1 MTTNHIKEIYSIFKK
16 SSGISTDTRSIK
28 ENSIY
33 FALKGPNF
41 NGNNFAEDA
50 LEKGAKLSVVDDES
64 LGGISDRIILVKDS
78 LEALQKLAVYHRKK
92 LNIPFVGL
100 TGSNGKTTTKNLI
113 EKVLASKYKVQA
125 TEGNFNNHI
134 GVPLT
139 VLSVTDKDEIAIIEM
154 GASAVGEIKLLSEI
168 CKPTIGLI
176 TNISNAHVKGFESIE
191 GVIRGKSELF
201 DYILKNNGQVI
212 INDYDDI
219 IKNFSKRF
227 NDAIHLDGNGSAI
240 NVKLLES
247 TPKIKFQVNDGDVFV
262 SNLFGDYNFQNILFA
277 LVIGKYFKIDLKESS
292 KIVSDYIP
300 DNNRSERII
309 YRSNCIILDAYNANP
324 TSMEKTVNA
333 VFNFSHK
340 NKVMILGDMNELGEL
355 SKAEHIKIGKLT
367 KTLKVNDVFF
377 IGNKMKYAHE
387 ENVSSSW
394 YENVHDLIKGLEKL
408 SFKNSD
414 ILIKGSRS
422 LQLEKSLEIIKQ
434 ISV

>member
-1 MTTNHIKEIYSIFKK
+1 MTTNQIKEIYSIFKN
-16 SSGISTDTRSIK
+16 SSGISTDTRTIK
-28 ENSIY
+28 NNSIY
-33 FALKGPNF
+33 FALKGPSF
-41 NGNNFAEDA
+41 NGNDFAREA

-64 LGGISDRIILVKDS
+64 IAGISDKIILVKDS

-113 EKVLASKYKVQA
+113 ERVLSSNYKVRA
-125 TEGNFNNHI
+125 TYGNLNNHI
-134 GVPLT
+134 GVPLS
-139 VLSVTDKDEIAIIEM
+139 VLSVTDNDEIAIIEM

-176 TNISNAHVKGFESIE
+176 TNISNAHVKGFKNIE

-201 DYILKNNGQVI
+201 DYLLKNNGQVI

-227 NDAIHLDGNGSAI
+227 NDAIHLDGNSSTI

-247 TPKIKFQVNDGDVFV
+247 TPKIKFQINDNDIFV

-277 LVIGKYFKIDLKESS
+277 LVIGKYFKIDLEESS
-292 KIVSDYIP
+292 KIISEYIP

-309 YRSNCIILDAYNANP
+309 FRSNCIILDAYNANP

-333 VFNFSHK
+333 VLNFSHK

-355 SKAEHIKIGKLT
+355 SKAEHVKIGKLT
-367 KTLKVNDVFF
+367 KTLRVNNAFF
-377 IGNKMKYAHE
+377 IGNKMKYAHK
-387 ENVSSSW
+387 ENASSSW
-394 YENVHDLIKGLEKL
+394 YENVNDLIKGLEKL

-422 LQLEKSLEIIKQ
+422 LELEKSLEIIKQ

>member
-1 MTTNHIKEIYSIFKK
+1 MTTNHIKEIYSIFKN
-16 SSGISTDTRSIK
+16 SSGISTDTRTIK
-28 ENSIY
+28 NNSIY
-33 FALKGPNF
+33 FALKGPSF
-41 NGNNFAEDA
+41 NGNDFAREA

-64 LGGISDRIILVKDS
+64 LDGISDRIILVKDS
-78 LEALQKLAVYHRKK
+78 LESLQKLAIYHREK

-113 EKVLASKYKVQA
+113 EKVLSSNYKVRA
-125 TEGNFNNHI
+125 TYGNLNNHI

>member
-33 FALKGPNF
+33 FALKGPSF
-41 NGNNFAEDA
+41 NGNDFAREA

-64 LGGISDRIILVKDS
+64 LDGISDRMILVKDS
-78 LEALQKLAVYHRKK
+78 LESLQKLAIYHREK

-113 EKVLASKYKVQA
+113 EKVLSSNYKVRA
-125 TEGNFNNHI
+125 TYGNLNNHI
-134 GVPLT
+134 GVPLS
-139 VLSVTDKDEIAIIEM
+139 VLSVTDNDEIAVIEM
-154 GASAVGEIKLLSEI
+154 GASAVGEIKLLCEI

-176 TNISNAHVKGFESIE
+176 TNISNAHVKGFENIE

-201 DYILKNNGQVI
+201 DYLLKNNGQVI
-212 INDYDDI
+212 INNYDVI

-227 NDAIHLDGNGSAI
+227 NDAIHLDGNGSTI
-240 NVKLLES
+240 DVKLLES
-247 TPKIKFQVNDGDVFV
+247 TPKIKFQINDGDIFV
-262 SNLFGDYNFQNILFA
+262 SDLFGDYNFQNILFA
-277 LVIGKYFKIDLKESS
+277 LVIGKYFKIDLEESS

-355 SKAEHIKIGKLT
+355 SKAEHIKIGKLI

-377 IGNKMKYAHE
+377 IGNKMKYAHK
-387 ENVSSSW
+387 ENTSSSW

-408 SFKNSD
+408 NFKNSD

-422 LQLEKSLEIIKQ
+422 LELEKSLEIIKQ
-434 ISV
+434 ISI

>member
-1 MTTNHIKEIYSIFKK
+1 MTTNQIKEIYSIFKN
-16 SSGISTDTRSIK
+16 SSGISTDTRTIK
-28 ENSIY
+28 NNSIY
-33 FALKGPNF
+33 FALKGPSF
-41 NGNNFAEDA
+41 NGNDFAREA

-64 LGGISDRIILVKDS
+64 IAGISDKIILVKDS

-113 EKVLASKYKVQA
+113 ERVLSSNYKVRA
-125 TEGNFNNHI
+125 TDGNLNNHI
-134 GVPLT
+134 GVPLS
-139 VLSVTDKDEIAIIEM
+139 VLSVTESDEIAIIEM

-176 TNISNAHVKGFESIE
+176 TNISNAHVKGFKNIE

-201 DYILKNNGQVI
+201 DYLLKNNGQVI

-227 NDAIHLDGNGSAI
+227 NDAIHLDGNSSTI

-247 TPKIKFQVNDGDVFV
+247 TPKIKFQINDNDIFV

-277 LVIGKYFKIDLKESS
+277 LVIGKYFKIDLEESS
-292 KIVSDYIP
+292 KIISEYIP

-309 YRSNCIILDAYNANP
+309 FRSNCIILDAYNANP

-333 VFNFSHK
+333 VLNFSHK

-355 SKAEHIKIGKLT
+355 SKAEHVKIGKLT
-367 KTLKVNDVFF
+367 KTLRVNNAFF
-377 IGNKMKYAHE
+377 IGNKMKYAHK
-387 ENVSSSW
+387 ENASSSW
-394 YENVHDLIKGLEKL
+394 YENVNDLIKGLEKL

-422 LQLEKSLEIIKQ
+422 LELEKSLEIIKQ

>member
-1 MTTNHIKEIYSIFKK
+1 MTTNHIKEIYSIFKN
-16 SSGISTDTRSIK
+16 SSGISTDTRTIK
-28 ENSIY
+28 NNSIY
-33 FALKGPNF
+33 FALKGPSF
-41 NGNNFAEDA
+41 NGNDFAREA

-64 LGGISDRIILVKDS
+64 LDGISDRIMLVKDS
-78 LEALQKLAVYHRKK
+78 LEALQKLAVYHREK

-113 EKVLASKYKVQA
+113 EKVLSSNYKVRA
-125 TEGNFNNHI
+125 TYGNLNNHI

-292 KIVSDYIP
+292 KIISDYIP

-422 LQLEKSLEIIKQ
+422 VQLEKSLEIIKQ

>member
-1 MTTNHIKEIYSIFKK
+1 MTTNHIKEIYSIFKN
-16 SSGISTDTRSIK
+16 SSGISTDTRTIK
-28 ENSIY
+28 NNSIY
-33 FALKGPNF
+33 FALKGPSF
-41 NGNNFAEDA
+41 NGNDFAREA

-64 LGGISDRIILVKDS
+64 LDGISDRIILVKDS
-78 LEALQKLAVYHRKK
+78 LEALQKLAVYHREK

-113 EKVLASKYKVQA
+113 ERVLSSNYKVRA
-125 TEGNFNNHI
+125 TYGNLNNHI
-134 GVPLT
+134 GVPLS
-139 VLSVTDKDEIAIIEM
+139 VLSVTENDEIAIIEM
-154 GASAVGEIKLLSEI
+154 GASAVGEIKLLCEI

-176 TNISNAHVKGFESIE
+176 TNISNAHVKGFENID

-201 DYILKNNGQVI
+201 DYLLKNNGQVI

-227 NDAIHLDGNGSAI
+227 NDAIHLDGNLSTI

-247 TPKIKFQVNDGDVFV
+247 TPKIKFQINDGDIFV
-262 SNLFGDYNFQNILFA
+262 SDLFGDYNFQNILFA
-277 LVIGKYFKIDLKESS
+277 LVIGKYFKIDLEESS
-292 KIVSDYIP
+292 KIISDYTP
-300 DNNRSERII
+300 HNNRSERII

-355 SKAEHIKIGKLT
+355 SKAEHVKIGKLI

-387 ENVSSSW
+387 ENASSSW
-394 YENVHDLIKGLEKL
+394 YENVYDLIKGLEKL

-422 LQLEKSLEIIKQ
+422 LELEKSLEIIKQ

>member
-1 MTTNHIKEIYSIFKK
+1 MTTNHIKEIYSIFKN
-16 SSGISTDTRSIK
+16 SSGISTDTRTIK
-28 ENSIY
+28 NNSIY
-33 FALKGPNF
+33 FALKGPSF
-41 NGNNFAEDA
+41 NGNDFAREA

-64 LGGISDRIILVKDS
+64 LDGISDRIMLVKDS
-78 LEALQKLAVYHRKK
+78 LEALQKLAVYHREK

-113 EKVLASKYKVQA
+113 EKVLSSNYKVRA
-125 TEGNFNNHI
+125 TYGNLNNHI

-292 KIVSDYIP
+292 KIISDYIP

-355 SKAEHIKIGKLT
+355 SKAEHIKIGKLI

>member
-1 MTTNHIKEIYSIFKK
+1 MTTNQIKEIYSIFKN
-16 SSGISTDTRSIK
+16 SSGISTDTRTIK
-28 ENSIY
+28 NNSIY
-33 FALKGPNF
+33 FALKGPSF
-41 NGNNFAEDA
+41 NGNDFAREA

-64 LGGISDRIILVKDS
+64 IAGISDKIILVKDS

-113 EKVLASKYKVQA
+113 ERVLSSNYKVRA
-125 TEGNFNNHI
+125 TYGNLNNHI
-134 GVPLT
+134 GVPLS
-139 VLSVTDKDEIAIIEM
+139 VLSVTDNDEIAIIEM

-176 TNISNAHVKGFESIE
+176 TNISNAHVKGFKNIE

-201 DYILKNNGQVI
+201 DYLLKNNGQVI

-227 NDAIHLDGNGSAI
+227 NDAIHLDGNSSTI

-247 TPKIKFQVNDGDVFV
+247 TPKIKFQINDNDIFV

-277 LVIGKYFKIDLKESS
+277 LVIGKYFKIDLEESS
-292 KIVSDYIP
+292 KIISEYIP

-333 VFNFSHK
+333 VLNFSHK

-355 SKAEHIKIGKLT
+355 SKAEHVKIGKLT
-367 KTLKVNDVFF
+367 KTLRVNNVFF
-377 IGNKMKYAHE
+377 IGNKMKYAHK
-387 ENVSSSW
+387 ENASSSW
-394 YENVHDLIKGLEKL
+394 YENVNDLIKGLEKL

-422 LQLEKSLEIIKQ
+422 LELEKSLEIIKQ

>member
-1 MTTNHIKEIYSIFKK
+1 MTTNHIKEIYSIFKN
-16 SSGISTDTRSIK
+16 SSGISTDTRTIK
-28 ENSIY
+28 NNSIY
-33 FALKGPNF
+33 FALKGPSF
-41 NGNNFAEDA
+41 NGNDFAREA

-64 LGGISDRIILVKDS
+64 LDGISDRMILVKDS
-78 LEALQKLAVYHRKK
+78 LEALQKLAIYHREK

-113 EKVLASKYKVQA
+113 EKVLSSNYKVRA
-125 TEGNFNNHI
+125 TYGNLNNHI
-134 GVPLT
+134 GVPLS
-139 VLSVTDKDEIAIIEM
+139 VLSVTDNDEIAIIEM
-154 GASAVGEIKLLSEI
+154 GASAVGEIKLLCEI

-176 TNISNAHVKGFESIE
+176 TNISNAHVKGFENID

-201 DYILKNNGQVI
+201 DYLLKNNGQVI

-227 NDAIHLDGNGSAI
+227 NDAIYLDGNGSAI

-247 TPKIKFQVNDGDVFV
+247 TPKIKFQINDGDIFV
-262 SNLFGDYNFQNILFA
+262 SDLFGDYNFQNILFA
-277 LVIGKYFKIDLKESS
+277 LVIGKYFKIDLEESS
-292 KIVSDYIP
+292 KIISEYIP
-300 DNNRSERII
+300 HNNRSERII

-355 SKAEHIKIGKLT
+355 SKAEHVKIGKLI

-387 ENVSSSW
+387 ENSSSSW

-422 LQLEKSLEIIKQ
+422 LELEKSLEIIKQ

>member
-1 MTTNHIKEIYSIFKK
+1 MTTNHIKEIYSIFKN
-16 SSGISTDTRSIK
+16 SSGISTDTRTIK
-28 ENSIY
+28 NNSIY
-33 FALKGPNF
+33 FALKGPSF
-41 NGNNFAEDA
+41 NGNDFAREA

-64 LGGISDRIILVKDS
+64 LDGISDRIMLVKDS
-78 LEALQKLAVYHRKK
+78 LEALQKLAVYHREK

-113 EKVLASKYKVQA
+113 EKVLSSNYKVRA
-125 TEGNFNNHI
+125 TYGNLNNHI

-277 LVIGKYFKIDLKESS
+277 LVIGKYFKIDLEESS

-355 SKAEHIKIGKLT
+355 SKAEHIKIGKLI

>member
-1 MTTNHIKEIYSIFKK
+1 MLF
-16 SSGISTDTRSIK
+16 RS
-28 ENSIY
+28 
-33 FALKGPNF
+33 FALKGPSF
-41 NGNNFAEDA
+41 NGNDFAREA

-64 LGGISDRIILVKDS
+64 LDGISDRIMLVKDS
-78 LEALQKLAVYHRKK
+78 LEALQKLAVYHREK

-113 EKVLASKYKVQA
+113 EKVLSSNYKVRA
-125 TEGNFNNHI
+125 TYGNLNNHI

-292 KIVSDYIP
+292 KIISDYIP

-394 YENVHDLIKGLEKL
+394 YENVHDLIKGLENL

-422 LQLEKSLEIIKQ
+422 LELEKSIEIIKQ
-434 ISV
+434 I

>member
-50 LEKGAKLSVVDDES
+50 LEKGSILAVVDDKS
-64 LGGISDRIILVKDS
+64 LDGISDKFFFVEDS
-78 LEALQKLAVYHRKK
+78 LKALQDLASYHRSQLK
-92 LNIPFVGL
+92 IPFVGL

-113 EKVLASKYKVQA
+113 EKVLASKYKVHA

-139 VLSVTDKDEIAIIEM
+139 ILSITDEDEIAIIEM

-176 TNISNAHVKGFESIE
+176 TNISNAHVKGFENIE

-201 DYILKNNGQVI
+201 DYLLKNNGQVI
-212 INDYDDI
+212 INDFDDI

-227 NDAIHLDGNGSAI
+227 NDAIHLDGNESTI

-247 TPKIKFQVNDGDVFV
+247 TPKIKFQINDGDIFV
-262 SNLFGDYNFQNILFA
+262 SDLFGDYNFQNILFA

-292 KIVSDYIP
+292 EIVSGYIP

-333 VFNFSHK
+333 VFNFSNK

-355 SKAEHIKIGKLT
+355 SKAEHLKIGKLI

-377 IGNKMKYAHE
+377 IGNKMKYAHK
-387 ENVSSSW
+387 ENTSSTW

-422 LQLEKSLEIIKQ
+422 LELEKSLEIIKQ

>member
-1 MTTNHIKEIYSIFKK
+1 MTTNHIKEIYSIFKN
-16 SSGISTDTRSIK
+16 SSGISTDTRTIK
-28 ENSIY
+28 NNSIY
-33 FALKGPNF
+33 FALKGPSF
-41 NGNNFAEDA
+41 NGNDFAREA

-64 LGGISDRIILVKDS
+64 LDGISDRIILVKDS
-78 LEALQKLAVYHRKK
+78 LEALQKLAVYHREK

-113 EKVLASKYKVQA
+113 EKVLSSNYKVRA
-125 TEGNFNNHI
+125 TYGNLNNHI
-134 GVPLT
+134 GVPLS
-139 VLSVTDKDEIAIIEM
+139 VLSVTENDEIAVIEM
-154 GASAVGEIKLLSEI
+154 GASAVGEIKLLCEI

-176 TNISNAHVKGFESIE
+176 TNISNAHVKGFENID

-201 DYILKNNGQVI
+201 DYLLKNNGQVI

-227 NDAIHLDGNGSAI
+227 NDAIHLDGNRSTI

-247 TPKIKFQVNDGDVFV
+247 TPKIKFQINDGDIFV
-262 SNLFGDYNFQNILFA
+262 SDLFGDYNFQNILFA
-277 LVIGKYFKIDLKESS
+277 LVIGKYFKIDLEESS
-292 KIVSDYIP
+292 KIISDYTP

-333 VFNFSHK
+333 VFNFSQK

-355 SKAEHIKIGKLT
+355 SKAEHVKIGKLI

-387 ENVSSSW
+387 ENASSSW
-394 YENVHDLIKGLEKL
+394 YENVYDLIKGLEKL

-422 LQLEKSLEIIKQ
+422 LELEKSLEIIKQ

>member
-1 MTTNHIKEIYSIFKK
+1 MTTNQIKEIYSIFKN
-16 SSGISTDTRSIK
+16 SSGISTDTRTIK
-28 ENSIY
+28 NNSIY
-33 FALKGPNF
+33 FALKGPSF
-41 NGNNFAEDA
+41 NGNDFAREA

-64 LGGISDRIILVKDS
+64 IAGISDKIILVKDS

-113 EKVLASKYKVQA
+113 ERVLSSNYKVRA
-125 TEGNFNNHI
+125 TYGNLNNHI
-134 GVPLT
+134 GVPLS
-139 VLSVTDKDEIAIIEM
+139 VLSVTDNDEIAIIEM

-176 TNISNAHVKGFESIE
+176 TNISNAHVKGFENIE

-201 DYILKNNGQVI
+201 DYLLKNNGQVI

-227 NDAIHLDGNGSAI
+227 NDAIHLDGNSSTI

-247 TPKIKFQVNDGDVFV
+247 TPKIKFQINDNDIFV

-277 LVIGKYFKIDLKESS
+277 LVIGKYFKIDLEESS
-292 KIVSDYIP
+292 KIISEYIP

-333 VFNFSHK
+333 VLNFSHK

-355 SKAEHIKIGKLT
+355 SKAEHVKIGKLT
-367 KTLKVNDVFF
+367 KTLRVNNAFF
-377 IGNKMKYAHE
+377 IGNKMKYAHK
-387 ENVSSSW
+387 ENASSSW
-394 YENVHDLIKGLEKL
+394 YENVNDLIKGLEKL

-422 LQLEKSLEIIKQ
+422 LELEKSLEIIKQ

>member
-1 MTTNHIKEIYSIFKK
+1 MTTNHIKEIYSIFKN
-16 SSGISTDTRSIK
+16 SSGISTDTRTIK
-28 ENSIY
+28 NNSIY
-33 FALKGPNF
+33 FALKGPSF
-41 NGNNFAEDA
+41 NGNDFAREA

-64 LGGISDRIILVKDS
+64 LDGISDRIILVKDS
-78 LEALQKLAVYHRKK
+78 LEALQKLAVYHREK

-113 EKVLASKYKVQA
+113 EKVLSSNYKVRA
-125 TEGNFNNHI
+125 TYGNLNNHI

-377 IGNKMKYAHE
+377 IGNKMKYAHK
-387 ENVSSSW
+387 ENESSTW
-394 YENVHDLIKGLEKL
+394 YENVHDLIRGLEKL

-422 LQLEKSLEIIKQ
+422 LELEKSLEIIKQ